1 MSRLLTTAMAIAA
14 TTAALSFPTS
24 ATAAPNGAP
33 ANLASEYELPLSPAS
48 QQGAIRSAR
57 DYLEMSGFSRTGLIK
72 QLQYEGFSTED
83 AIYAV
88 DSITVDWNNE
98 AAESAQDYVDMSGFS
113 RSGLINQLM
122 YEGFT
127 PAQAQYGASAVGF

>member
-1 MSRLLTTAMAIAA
+1 MTRLVTVAIAA
-14 TTAALSFPTS
+14 VALSL
-24 ATAAPNGAP
+24 ATPAAAAPTTETAGTS
-33 ANLASEYELPLSPAS
+33 LTLEYDRPLSPAS
-48 QQGAIRSAR
+48 QRNAVRSAQE
-57 DYLEMSGFSRTGLIK
+57 YLDVSAFSRSGLIK

-88 DSITVDWNNE
+88 DSITVDWNE
-98 AAESAQDYVDMSGFS
+98 QAAKSAQDYLDMSGFS

-127 PAQAQYGASAVGF
+127 AAQAQYGAAAVGF